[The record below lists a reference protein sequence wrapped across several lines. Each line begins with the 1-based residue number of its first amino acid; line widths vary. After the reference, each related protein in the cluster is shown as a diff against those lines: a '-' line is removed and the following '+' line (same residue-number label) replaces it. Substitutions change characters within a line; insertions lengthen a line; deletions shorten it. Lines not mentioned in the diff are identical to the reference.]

1 MVNFHSYISL
11 PEGNFSW
18 ETYISWSYYSRSRKA
33 LPPLPGMLGSHTK
46 YLCLVHQSNDKLQ
59 RLYANVERL
68 LPLNSHRERLQ
79 RLDQDAEHANP
90 SRMNKHM
97 DAQKLAPHVFI

>member
-1 MVNFHSYISL
+1 MVIFYSYISL

-46 YLCLVHQSNDKLQ
+46 CFCLVQSNDKLQ
-59 RLYANVERL
+59 RLYANLERL
-68 LPLNSHRERLQ
+68 LSLNLHREKLQ
-79 RLDQDAEHANP
+79 RLDQDAEHANV
-90 SRMNKHM
+90 
-97 DAQKLAPHVFI
+97 PHVFI